1 MTRRTLPIM
10 LVLGLCLAVGWAGPA
25 SAARKLNVYE
35 RMVVELVETQRL
47 DACKYTTAEL
57 KKAKAIVPLDVR
69 QYNAALI
76 AAFDDAIA
84 ARAQGQCNKKNQTTA
99 PSTGTQT
106 PPATNGATP
115 PPPPAGQ
122 TGQTGQAAD
131 PQAQAQAQ
139 AQVGQPQQAQAPPT
153 PKSELAPAP
162 AIAAGDEIALASH
175 TTQIVPDTPFPM
187 LALAI
192 LLGVLALLTLA
203 FGVVRFFAWEPAWA
217 VRFRHA
223 AGEAGWRAS
232 STWSDFADYVRLGR

>member
-1 MTRRTLPIM
+1 MTRRTLPI
-10 LVLGLCLAVGWAGPA
+10 LLALGLCLAAATPA
-25 SAARKLNVYE
+25 QARELNVYE
-35 RMVVELVETQRL
+35 KMVVELVETQRL
-47 DACKYTTAEL
+47 DACHYTTEQL
-57 KKAKAIVPLDVR
+57 KKAKAYVPVDAQ

-84 ARAQGQCNKKNQTTA
+84 ARAQGQCNKKNQGTA
-99 PSTGTQT
+99 PATGTQV
-106 PPATNGATP
+106 PPAATGTT

-122 TGQTGQAAD
+122 AAN

-153 PKSELAPAP
+153 PKSEPTPAP
-162 AIAAGDEIALASH
+162 LIVAGDQIALASQA
-175 TTQIVPDTPFPM
+175 TDIVPETPFPM

-192 LLGVLALLTLA
+192 LLGVLALCTLA

-217 VRFRHA
+217 ARFRHA

-232 STWSDFADYVRLGR
+232 STWSDFADYVRMGR

>member
-1 MTRRTLPIM
+1 VTRRTLPI
-10 LVLGLCLAVGWAGPA
+10 LLALGLCLACAGPA
-25 SAARKLNVYE
+25 SAAKKLNVYE
-35 RMVVELVETQRL
+35 KMVVELVETQRL
-47 DACKYTTAEL
+47 DACHYTTEEL
-57 KKAKAIVPLDVR
+57 KNAKAIVPLDVQ

-84 ARAQGQCNKKNQTTA
+84 ARAQGACDKRKQQAASPGT
-99 PSTGTQT
+99 TQT
-106 PPATNGATP
+106 PPAAGGTTP
-115 PPPPAGQ
+115 PSSSTKAS
-122 TGQTGQAAD
+122 

-153 PKSELAPAP
+153 PKGEPAPAP
-162 AIAAGDEIALASH
+162 AIAAGDEIALAAH
-175 TTQIVPDTPFPM
+175 TIDVVPDTPFPM

-192 LLGVLALLTLA
+192 LLGVLALITLA
-203 FGVVRFFAWEPAWA
+203 FGVVRFFAWEPRWA

>member
-1 MTRRTLPIM
+1 VTRRTLPIL
-10 LVLGLCLAVGWAGPA
+10 LVLGLCLAWAPSA
-25 SAARKLNVYE
+25 SAATRKLNPYE

-47 DACKYTTAEL
+47 NACNYTTEQL
-57 KKAKAIVPLDVR
+57 KKVKALVPLDAE
-69 QYNAALI
+69 QYNAGLVAAL
-76 AAFDDAIA
+76 DDAIA
-84 ARAQGQCNKKNQTTA
+84 ARAQGRCDKKKQAATSPGTT
-99 PSTGTQT
+99 QV
-106 PPATNGATP
+106 PPATGTTP
-115 PPPPAGQ
+115 PPPGSTDPG
-122 TGQTGQAAD
+122 

-139 AQVGQPQQAQAPPT
+139 AQVGQPQQAAAPPT
-153 PKSELAPAP
+153 PKSEPAPAP

-175 TTQIVPDTPFPM
+175 TTDIVPETPFPM

-192 LLGVLALLTLA
+192 LLGALALLTLA